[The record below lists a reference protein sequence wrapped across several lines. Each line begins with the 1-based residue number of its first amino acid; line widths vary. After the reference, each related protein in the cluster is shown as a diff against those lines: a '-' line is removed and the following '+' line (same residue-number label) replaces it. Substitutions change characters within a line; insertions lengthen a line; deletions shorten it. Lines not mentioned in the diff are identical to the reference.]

1 MNFIMSAINSLMSTL
16 GSAASAGSSTTSSAN
31 TLTANDFIKFMITE
45 LQNQDPLSPTDP
57 NTMLQQISEI
67 GQLQS
72 STTMQSDLS
81 GMVQQNEV
89 SAAAAMIGKEVQGTD
104 ANQNTITGIV
114 SAVQITSSGVS
125 LQLNTGSTLAMGSV
139 TAITNAPASN
149 TTTSGTSS

>member
-1 MNFIMSAINSLMSTL
+1 MSTINSLASTL
-16 GSAASAGSSTTSSAN
+16 GSAASSGSSTTTSSAN
-31 TLTANDFIKFMITE
+31 SLTANDFIQFMITE

-72 STTMQSDLS
+72 STTMQSDLA

-104 ANQNTITGIV
+104 ANNNSINGIV

-125 LQLNTGSTLAMGSV
+125 LQLNTGSTMAMGNV
-139 TAITNAPASN
+139 TAITNAPAATS
-149 TTTSGTSS
+149 TTTAGGTSS